1 MPLLAGLKQLAF
13 PRPVLVQLAVPAL
26 VGPLALILLE
36 LAVLLAAAL
45 VLALGLVRQLE
56 LPLLFA
62 LAQPLGLRLRLLALP
77 DSTQQLQGFVLA
89 VTLPLRQEPKP
100 EFALLVETP
109 RRLLRPEPLP
119 ILHLVVQPRLQVVK
133 PLVKP
138 VQLLGFAPVQR
149 VAAKQLPL
157 VLGSPGW
164 QQARLRL
171 PLGLVP
177 PWLQLLRLVA
187 S

>member
-26 VGPLALILLE
+26 IGPLALILLG
-36 LAVLLAAAL
+36 LAVPLAAVL
-45 VLALGLVRQLE
+45 VLALGLVQQLG
-56 LPLLFA
+56 LPLIFA
-62 LAQPLGLRLRLLALP
+62 PSQPLALRLRLLALP
-77 DSTQQLQGFVLA
+77 DSAQQLQGFVLA
-89 VTLPLRQEPKP
+89 VTLPLRQVSKP

-119 ILHLVVQPRLQVVK
+119 ILHLVVQPRLRVVK

-138 VQLLGFAPVQR
+138 VQPLGFAPVQQ

-164 QQARLRL
+164 
-171 PLGLVP
+171 
-177 PWLQLLRLVA
+177 
-187 S
+187 